1 MFYMNKYF
9 KNIYIVFI
17 VALVG
22 LFLFYYAIFIPKNP
36 WSKDKIIFNAT
47 KGIGDDE
54 IAIDLQKQDIINSN
68 YAFRLFVIFS
78 GNHSKLQAGSYE
90 VSSNM
95 SVFQIIKMF
104 VDGKVLKDKITIPE
118 GWDYADI
125 ENYLVKK
132 NVCTKEN
139 FELVMNQNFAD
150 EFSFLNDKLKGTS
163 LQGYIFPDT
172 YEFLIGENCQQVVN
186 KALVNFDKKLTIN
199 LREEIAKQKK
209 SIHSIITM
217 ASIIER
223 EVVSLEDR
231 KIVSGILW
239 QRIAIGM
246 PLQVDVEPD
255 TYKYYGLPKSPIS
268 NPGIDSIIAAIYP
281 TKTQYLYYLSARDG
295 KTIFSKTLQEHNIAR
310 AKYLK

>member
-1 MFYMNKYF
+1 MNKYF